1 MMHCTKKPSPRSD
14 TEGKNLMANGP
25 DEFDE
30 LTREIRYLIKDNKRF
45 LERVR
50 EEDFE
55 PEEGEEETE
64 ESMEDF
70 EEL

>member
-1 MMHCTKKPSPRSD
+1 MKSMS
-14 TEGKNLMANGP
+14 NGP
-25 DEFDE
+25 EEFDE
-30 LTREIRYLIKDNKRF
+30 LTREIRNLIKENQRF

-55 PEEGEEETE
+55 PEEGEEESE
-64 ESMEDF
+64 ESTEDF

>member
-1 MMHCTKKPSPRSD
+1 MKDSLT
-14 TEGKNLMANGP
+14 GP
-25 DEFDE
+25 EEYEE
-30 LTREIRYLIKDNKRF
+30 LAREIRNLLKENRRF

-55 PEEGEEETE
+55 PEEEETGSE
-64 ESMEDF
+64 DSMEDF